1 MRGTA
6 LAEGIGEELTRLPA
20 VPRCPVVIAKPGIS
34 VSTKWVYD
42 RLVLDDRT
50 KHPDIDQL
58 VLDIRQ
64 QNLEQLASHM
74 GNILED
80 VTVSEYPVIAHIKE
94 NLMAHGALNA
104 MMSGSGPT
112 VFACLRNVP
121 KRGKQRMRCV
131 KAGLPDRS
139 MSQRYLMCRPRERKM
154 SEDLKLNMNAY
165 LPLRDVVFQTLR
177 EAILKGDLRPGE
189 RLMELQ
195 LAAKLG
201 VSRTPIREAIRMLE
215 QEGLA
220 VTIPRKG
227 AEVARMTEK
236 DMEDVL
242 QIREALDDLA
252 VQVACDKITQEQLER
267 LMATM
272 KNFELA
278 VQAGDLSKIVA
289 YDVEFHDVIYEATD
303 NPKLVILLSNLRE
316 QIYRYRVEYLKE
328 KENYPML
335 IQEHKAILNALKE
348 KNKECVVTAM
358 HTHIRNQAETVKN
371 IIREQQ
377 E

>member
-1 MRGTA
+1 
-6 LAEGIGEELTRLPA
+6 
-20 VPRCPVVIAKPGIS
+20 
-34 VSTKWVYD
+34 
-42 RLVLDDRT
+42 
-50 KHPDIDQL
+50 
-58 VLDIRQ
+58 
-64 QNLEQLASHM
+64 
-74 GNILED
+74 
-80 VTVSEYPVIAHIKE
+80 
-94 NLMAHGALNA
+94 
-104 MMSGSGPT
+104 
-112 VFACLRNVP
+112 
-121 KRGKQRMRCV
+121 
-131 KAGLPDRS
+131 
-139 MSQRYLMCRPRERKM
+139 M

-236 DMEDVL
+236 NMEDVL

-252 VQVACDKITQEQLER
+252 VQVACDKMTEQQLKN
-267 LMATM
+267 LTLAM
-272 KNFELA
+272 KNFETA
-278 VQAGDLSKIVA
+278 IQTGNLSKIVA
-289 YDVEFHDVIYEATD
+289 YDVEFHDIIYESTD
-303 NPKLVILLSNLRE
+303 NPKLVTLLNNLRE
-316 QIYRYRVEYLKE
+316 QIYRYRVEYLKG

-335 IQEHKAILNALKE
+335 IKEHETILEALKE
-348 KNKECVVTAM
+348 KNKERVVDAM
-358 HTHIRNQAETVKN
+358 RNHIRNQAEAVKN
-371 IIREQQ
+371 IIREQ